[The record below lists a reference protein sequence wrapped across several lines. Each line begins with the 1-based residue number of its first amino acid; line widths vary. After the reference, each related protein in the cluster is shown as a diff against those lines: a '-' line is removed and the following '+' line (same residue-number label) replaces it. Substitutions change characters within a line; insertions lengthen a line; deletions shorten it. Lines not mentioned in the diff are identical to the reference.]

1 MKKPLVYF
9 LVLLTVCS
17 LTLPLV
23 PMAHSQTEPT
33 NVKVVSY
40 SWYIDSLGLLVV
52 VGEVQNVGSSTVSSV
67 ILTGTAS
74 SSDGAQVT
82 SNTQVYVTD
91 LIPNQKAP
99 FYWEFYDQS
108 NQNSGG
114 WTHPDVT
121 GVDIHILKADTTAS
135 YEYSD
140 LKVTNDHYSIGT
152 NRGSTPTD
160 PSADYGVYW
169 VTGQIQNTGSQT
181 ATNVRLIGTFY
192 NSSGT
197 VVAVGGY
204 INEVVSASLAPSASS
219 SFKFGAYDLNQT
231 GIPSDKKIASY
242 SLLVQVEGPILNGT
256 APTIAPTVVPTQGT
270 STAPSDSSSP
280 GAISSGSN
288 PSAPSSTNWIYGA
301 VVVIAIAAVA
311 AAILTLR
318 NRSKTKTETQSKTKP
333 KK

>member
-1 MKKPLVYF
+1 MKKPAVYF
-9 LVLLTVCS
+9 LVLLTICS
-17 LTLPLV
+17 LTLTLV
-23 PMAHSQTEPT
+23 PIVHSQVEPT

-52 VGEVQNVGSSTVSSV
+52 VGEVQNVGSATVSSV

-74 SSDGAQVT
+74 SSDGGQVT

-108 NQNSGG
+108 NENGGG

-121 GVDIHILKADTTAS
+121 GIDIHILKADTTAS
-135 YEYSD
+135 YEYPD
-140 LKVTNDHYSIGT
+140 LTITNDQYSIGT

-169 VTGQIQNTGSQT
+169 VTGQIKNTGSQT

-192 NSSGT
+192 NSSGS

-231 GIPSDKKIASY
+231 GIQSDKKITSY
-242 SLLVQVEGPILNGT
+242 SLLIQVEGPILNGT
-256 APTIAPTVVPTQGT
+256 APSIAPTVPPTQGT
-270 STAPSDSSSP
+270 TTSPTGTGSPSF
-280 GAISSGSN
+280 N
-288 PSAPSSTNWIYGA
+288 SAGQPLQNWIYGA
-301 VVVIAIAAVA
+301 IAVIVIAVVAAVL
-311 AAILTLR
+311 LTLR
-318 NRSKTKTETQSKTKP
+318 SRSKTKP
-333 KK
+333 KE

>member
-1 MKKPLVYF
+1 MKKPVVYF
-9 LVLLTVCS
+9 IVLLTVCS
-17 LTLPLV
+17 LTLTLV
-23 PMAHSQTEPT
+23 PMAHSQIEPT

-52 VGEVQNVGSSTVSSV
+52 VGEVQNVGSGTVSSV

-108 NQNSGG
+108 NQNSG

-204 INEVVSASLAPSASS
+204 INEVVSAFLAPSASS

-231 GIPSDKKIASY
+231 GIPSDKKITSY

-256 APTIAPTVVPTQGT
+256 APTIAPTVAPTQGA
-270 STAPSDSSSP
+270 STAPSDSNSP
-280 GAISSGSN
+280 GATSTGSN
-288 PSAPSSTNWIYGA
+288 PAGQSLPNWIYGA

>member
-1 MKKPLVYF
+1 M
-9 LVLLTVCS
+9 
-17 LTLPLV
+17 V
-23 PMAHSQTEPT
+23 PIAHSQVEPT
-33 NVKVVSY
+33 NVKVLSY

-52 VGEVQNVGSSTVSSV
+52 VGEAQNVGSATVGSV

-74 SSDGAQVT
+74 SSDGGQVT
-82 SNTQVYVTD
+82 SSTQVYVTD

-99 FYWEFYDQS
+99 FYWEFFDQS
-108 NQNSGG
+108 NENSGG

-121 GVDIHILKADTTAS
+121 GVDIHILKADTTAN
-135 YEYSD
+135 YQYPD
-140 LKVTNDHYSIGT
+140 LTISNDHSSIGT
-152 NRGSTPTD
+152 NRGATPTD

-169 VTGQIQNTGSQT
+169 VTGQIKNTGSQT

-219 SFKFGAYDLNQT
+219 SFKFGAFDLNQT
-231 GIPSDKKIASY
+231 GIQSDKKITSY

-256 APTIAPTVVPTQGT
+256 APSIAPTVPPTQGT
-270 STAPSDSSSP
+270 TTPSPTGSGSP
-280 GAISSGSN
+280 GSTSSVSN
-288 PSAPSSTNWIYGA
+288 PTGQSLPNWLYGA
-301 VVVIAIAAVA
+301 IVVIIIAAIAAVL
-311 AAILTLR
+311 LTLR
-318 NRSKTKTETQSKTKP
+318 SRSKNKP